1 MLEVIDGS
9 YVEYVEYVEYDGETE
24 NYFVDHVSGS
34 FA

>member
-9 YVEYVEYVEYDGETE
+9 YVEYVEYDGETE